1 MSGVQTKEIVS
12 FGPTPESPYSTAVKA
27 DGLIY
32 LSGTL
37 AEDAA
42 DAGGGRDVG
51 TETRLT
57 LERMREVLQASGS
70 SLDHVVSVMV
80 YLTAAEDFQP
90 MNAAYRAFF
99 PADPPTRTTVIT
111 RLVVP
116 DARVEI
122 SLVAVPAG
130 RGREIVLPQGWKRS
144 PNPYSY
150 AIRSGDTLFLAG
162 LVSRNGAD
170 NAFVAGDV
178 RVQTRTIMENAR
190 QLLEAAGLT
199 FANIVSARVYLT
211 NAADFAAMNEVYGEY
226 FPSAPPARATVQCG
240 LAGPEAV
247 VEITFIASA
256 APRAAIG
263 TPPSGLPLSPAMKAG
278 SRVYRLRD
286 ARQHCGDGRRR
297 GGADAGDAGEDRPH
311 ARRRRR
317 GAGRR
322 RRRAGLSHRCRGVR
336 RDERGV
342 SRVLRRR
349 FPGASDRRGAARG
362 SRRARRDH
370 GHGGHSRK
378 NDERAHQALI
388 RRFTSSPAAG
398 RSARVFERSEDA

>member
-1 MSGVQTKEIVS
+1 MSSVKKKEIVS
-12 FGPTPESPYSTAVKA
+12 SGPTPVSPYSTAVKA

-42 DAGGGRDVG
+42 AADGTSDVG

-57 LERMREVLQASGS
+57 LERMREVLLASGS

-99 PADPPTRTTVIT
+99 PTDSPARTTVIT
-111 RLVVP
+111 GLVVP
-116 DARVEI
+116 GARVEI

-130 RGREIVLPQGWKRS
+130 THREIVHPQDWKRS

-150 AIRSGDTLFLAG
+150 AVRTGDTVFLAG

-190 QLLEAAGLT
+190 QLLAAAGMT

-211 NAADFAAMNEVYGEY
+211 SAGDFAAMNDVYGEY
-226 FPSAPPARATVQCG
+226 FPSAPPARATVKCG

-247 VEITFIASA
+247 VEITFTASA
-256 APRAAIG
+256 APRAAVG
-263 TPPSGLPLSPAMKAG
+263 TPPSGLPLSPAVKAG
-278 SRVYRLRD
+278 SRLYLSGMLGNAAATEGDVAAQTRETLR
-286 ARQHCGDGRRR
+286 RIGRTL
-297 GGADAGDAGEDRPH
+297 ADAGSRP
-311 ARRRRR
+311 
-317 GAGRR
+317 
-322 RRRAGLSHRCRGVR
+322 
-336 RDERGV
+336 
-342 SRVLRRR
+342 
-349 FPGASDRRGAARG
+349 SDVVE
-362 SRRARRDH
+362 SLVYLTD
-370 GHGGHSRK
+370 
-378 NDERAHQALI
+378 
-388 RRFTSSPAAG
+388 PAAFPLMNKEYREFFG
-398 RSARVFERSEDA
+398 QDFPARATVVAPLVAPDGLVEIMVTAFLPGS

>member
-1 MSGVQTKEIVS
+1 MQNKEIVS
-12 FGPTPESPYSTAVKA
+12 FGPAPGSPYSTAVKA

-42 DAGGGRDVG
+42 DADGKRDVG

-57 LERMREVLQASGS
+57 LERMRDVLLASGS
-70 SLDHVVSVMV
+70 SLDRVVSVMV

-90 MNAAYRAFF
+90 MNAAYRRFF
-99 PADPPTRTTVIT
+99 PGDPPTRTTVIT
-111 RLVVP
+111 ELVVP

-130 RGREIVLPQGWKRS
+130 TEREVVHPQRWKRS

-150 AIRSGDTLFLAG
+150 AIRTGDTLFLAG

-190 QLLEAAGLT
+190 QLLEAAGMT

-211 NAADFAAMNEVYGEY
+211 NAGDFAAMNEVYGEY
-226 FPSAPPARATVQCG
+226 FPSAPPARATVKCG

-263 TPPSGLPLSPAMKAG
+263 APPSGLPLSPAVKAG
-278 SRVYRLRD
+278 NRLYLSGMLGNTPETK
-286 ARQHCGDGRRR
+286 GDVAAQTRATMVKIGRTL
-297 GGADAGDAGEDRPH
+297 ADAGAQPADVVE
-311 ARRRRR
+311 
-317 GAGRR
+317 
-322 RRRAGLSHRCRGVR
+322 GLVYLT
-336 RDERGV
+336 D
-342 SRVLRRR
+342 
-349 FPGASDRRGAARG
+349 
-362 SRRARRDH
+362 
-370 GHGGHSRK
+370 
-378 NDERAHQALI
+378 
-388 RRFTSSPAAG
+388 PAAFPLMNTEYRAFFG
-398 RSARVFERSEDA
+398 KDFPARATVVAPLVAPDGLVEIMVTALLPDA

>member
-1 MSGVQTKEIVS
+1 MQNKEIVS
-12 FGPTPESPYSTAVKA
+12 FGPAPGSPYSTAVKA

-42 DAGGGRDVG
+42 DADGKRDVG

-57 LERMREVLQASGS
+57 LERMRDVLLASGS
-70 SLDHVVSVMV
+70 SLDRVVSVMV

-90 MNAAYRAFF
+90 MNAAYRPFF
-99 PADPPTRTTVIT
+99 PGDPPTRTTVIT
-111 RLVVP
+111 ELVVP

-130 RGREIVLPQGWKRS
+130 TEREVVHPQRWKRS

-150 AIRSGDTLFLAG
+150 AIRTGDTLFLAG

-190 QLLEAAGLT
+190 QLLEAAGMT

-211 NAADFAAMNEVYGEY
+211 NAGDFAAMNEVYGEY
-226 FPSAPPARATVQCG
+226 FPSAPPARATVKCG

-263 TPPSGLPLSPAMKAG
+263 APPSGLPLSPAVKAG
-278 SRVYRLRD
+278 NRLYLSGMLGNTPETE
-286 ARQHCGDGRRR
+286 GDVAAQTRATMVKIGRTL
-297 GGADAGDAGEDRPH
+297 ADAGAQPADVVE
-311 ARRRRR
+311 
-317 GAGRR
+317 
-322 RRRAGLSHRCRGVR
+322 GLVYLT
-336 RDERGV
+336 D
-342 SRVLRRR
+342 
-349 FPGASDRRGAARG
+349 
-362 SRRARRDH
+362 
-370 GHGGHSRK
+370 
-378 NDERAHQALI
+378 
-388 RRFTSSPAAG
+388 PAAFPLMNTEYRAFFG
-398 RSARVFERSEDA
+398 KDFPARATVVAPLVAPDGLVEIMVTALLPDA

>member
-12 FGPTPESPYSTAVKA
+12 FGPTPASPYSTAVKA

-70 SLDHVVSVMV
+70 SLEHVVSVMV

-122 SLVAVPAG
+122 SLVAVPRAAA
-130 RGREIVLPQGWKRS
+130 REIVHPQGWKRS
-144 PNPYSY
+144 LNPYSY

-211 NAADFAAMNEVYGEY
+211 NAADFAAMNEVYAEY
-226 FPSAPPARATVQCG
+226 FPSAPPARATVQSG

-256 APRAAIG
+256 APRTAIG
-263 TPPSGLPLSPAMKAG
+263 TPPSGLPFSPAVKAG
-278 SRVYRLRD
+278 SRVYVSGMLGNSD
-286 ARQHCGDGRRR
+286 ATAGDVAAQTREALAKIGRTL
-297 GGADAGDAGEDRPH
+297 ADAGSGPAEVVEGLVYLTDAAAFAAMNGQYRQFFGSDFP
-311 ARRRRR
+311 AR
-317 GAGRR
+317 ATVVTPLV
-322 RRRAGLSHRCRGVR
+322 APDGLV
-336 RDERGV
+336 EIMV
-342 SRVLRRR
+342 TAVI
-349 FPGASDRRGAARG
+349 
-362 SRRARRDH
+362 RDH
-370 GHGGHSRK
+370 
-378 NDERAHQALI
+378 E
-388 RRFTSSPAAG
+388 TP
-398 RSARVFERSEDA
+398 

>member
-42 DAGGGRDVG
+42 DSGGGRDVG

-57 LERMREVLQASGS
+57 LERMREVLLASGS
-70 SLDHVVSVMV
+70 SLEHVVSVMV

-130 RGREIVLPQGWKRS
+130 TGREIVLPQGWKRS

-150 AIRSGDTLFLAG
+150 AIRSGDTLFLSG

-190 QLLEAAGLT
+190 QLLEAAGMT
-199 FANIVSARVYLT
+199 FANIVSSRVYLT

-226 FPSAPPARATVQCG
+226 FPAAPPARATVQCG

-263 TPPSGLPLSPAMKAG
+263 TPPSGLPLSPAVKAG
-278 SRVYRLRD
+278 SRVYVSGMLGNT
-286 ARQHCGDGRRR
+286 AATAGDVAAQTRETLAKIGRTL
-297 GGADAGDAGEDRPH
+297 ADAGAGPADVVEGLVYLTDAAAFAAMNKEY
-311 ARRRRR
+311 
-317 GAGRR
+317 
-322 RRRAGLSHRCRGVR
+322 RA
-336 RDERGV
+336 
-342 SRVLRRR
+342 VLR
-349 FPGASDRRGAARG
+349 
-362 SRRARRDH
+362 
-370 GHGGHSRK
+370 
-378 NDERAHQALI
+378 E
-388 RRFTSSPAAG
+388 
-398 RSARVFERSEDA
+398 

>member
-1 MSGVQTKEIVS
+1 MSGVQKKEIVS
-12 FGPTPESPYSTAVKA
+12 FGPPPENPYSTAVKA

-42 DAGGGRDVG
+42 DADVTRDVG

-57 LERMREVLQASGS
+57 LERMREVLLASGS

-90 MNAAYRAFF
+90 MNAAYRTFF
-99 PADPPTRTTVIT
+99 QGDPPTRTTVIT
-111 RLVVP
+111 GLVVP

-130 RGREIVLPQGWKRS
+130 TQREVVLPQGWKRS

-150 AIRSGDTLFLAG
+150 AIRTGDTLFLAG

-178 RVQTRTIMENAR
+178 RLQTRTIMENAR
-190 QLLEAAGLT
+190 QLLEAAGMT

-211 NAADFAAMNEVYGEY
+211 NAGDFAAMNEVYGGY
-226 FPSAPPARATVQCG
+226 FPSAPPARATVKCG
-240 LAGPEAV
+240 LAGAEAV

-263 TPPSGLPLSPAMKAG
+263 EPPSGLPLSPAVRAG
-278 SRVYRLRD
+278 NRLYLSGMLGNTTETE
-286 ARQHCGDGRRR
+286 GDVAAQTRETMSKIGRTL
-297 GGADAGDAGEDRPH
+297 ADAGAQPADVVE
-311 ARRRRR
+311 
-317 GAGRR
+317 
-322 RRRAGLSHRCRGVR
+322 GLVYLT
-336 RDERGV
+336 D
-342 SRVLRRR
+342 
-349 FPGASDRRGAARG
+349 
-362 SRRARRDH
+362 
-370 GHGGHSRK
+370 
-378 NDERAHQALI
+378 
-388 RRFTSSPAAG
+388 PAAFPLMNKEYRAFFG
-398 RSARVFERSEDA
+398 NGFPARATVVAPLVSPDGLVEIMVTALLPGS